1 MSKQKAK
8 VEIQLEDERD
18 PRLINA
24 ENLFK
29 LDGWSEIDRE
39 TDDGFYF
46 LMDSTGTIRLVFLVI
61 EEIEED
67 GFNYINPLFF
77 EYGPDSSSELDP
89 NDLLDL
95 EDDIMLI
102 AKEMVISTDN
112 TRKAVDLIE
121 QYFEETESSH
131 DLFETNL

>member
-46 LMDSTGTIRLVFLVI
+46 LMDST
-61 EEIEED
+61 
-67 GFNYINPLFF
+67 
-77 EYGPDSSSELDP
+77 
-89 NDLLDL
+89 
-95 EDDIMLI
+95 
-102 AKEMVISTDN
+102 
-112 TRKAVDLIE
+112 
-121 QYFEETESSH
+121 
-131 DLFETNL
+131 